1 MRVLIIIPAY
11 NESLSIVSVVE
22 EIKSYGY
29 DYLVINDGS
38 TDDTLDVCISNNIH
52 VLNLPRNLG
61 IGGAVQAGHKYAY
74 EHNYDV
80 DVQFDGDGQH
90 DASYIS
96 AMLSQ
101 IESGSDLVIGSRF
114 LSSTDGF
121 RSTFMR
127 RVGIK
132 WLSWL
137 IYVLGKQKIT
147 DPTSGL
153 RAANKKVIKLFCT
166 TYPIDYPEPE
176 SIVEALNDKLSIT
189 EIPVKMRE
197 RSEGKSSIDVI
208 SSVYYMVKVSLA
220 IIIFSFGNKS
230 NRKRVL

>member
-1 MRVLIIIPAY
+1 MKVLIIIPAY

-22 EIKSYGY
+22 EVKSYGY

-38 TDDTLDVCISNNIH
+38 TDDTLDVCIKNNIQ
-52 VLNLPRNLG
+52 VLNLVKNLG
-61 IGGAVQAGHKYAY
+61 IGGAVQAGHKFAY
-74 EHNYDV
+74 ENGYDV
-80 DVQFDGDGQH
+80 DIQFDGDGQH
-90 DASYIS
+90 DALYLSK
-96 AMLSQ
+96 MLSQ
-101 IESGSDLVIGSRF
+101 VEKGSDLVIGSRF

-121 RSTFMR
+121 QSTFMR

-137 IYVLGKQKIT
+137 IYVLSKQKIT

-153 RAANKKVIKLFCT
+153 RAANRKTIELFCK

-176 SIVEALNDKLSIT
+176 SIVEALNANLSIT

-197 RSEGKSSIDVI
+197 RSEGKSSIDI
-208 SSVYYMVKVSLA
+208 FSSVYYMIKVSLA
-220 IIIFSFGNKS
+220 IIIFSFGSKLD
-230 NRKRVL
+230 RKRVL